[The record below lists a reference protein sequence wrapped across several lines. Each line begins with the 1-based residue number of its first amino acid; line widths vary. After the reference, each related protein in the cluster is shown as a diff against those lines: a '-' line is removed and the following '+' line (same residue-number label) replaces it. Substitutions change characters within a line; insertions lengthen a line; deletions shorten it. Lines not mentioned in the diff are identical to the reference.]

1 MIKPQTLESIIVY
14 NYNPISPAPS
24 LSLQMI
30 ESVDTEPSTPLGPNQ
45 SQTVNSSYQAFVISL
60 TDIRI
65 PNNIQEALQ
74 ILEWKAMIEEEIR
87 ALEKNDTWELG
98 ELPK

>member
-14 NYNPISPAPS
+14 NYNPISPALS

-45 SQTVNSSYQAFVISL
+45 SQTVNSSEFIVYSRKKKKSQ
-60 TDIRI
+60 
-65 PNNIQEALQ
+65 
-74 ILEWKAMIEEEIR
+74 
-87 ALEKNDTWELG
+87 
-98 ELPK
+98 